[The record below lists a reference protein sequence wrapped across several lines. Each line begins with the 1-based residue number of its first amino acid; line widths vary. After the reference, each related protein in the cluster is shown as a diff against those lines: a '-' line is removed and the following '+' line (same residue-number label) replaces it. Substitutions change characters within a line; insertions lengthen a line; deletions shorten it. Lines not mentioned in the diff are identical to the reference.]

1 MGLRN
6 IRLNYH
12 QIDTGHIV
20 RNCPLPGDSNRLQER
35 PGLYQTN
42 NPALGFDYVHVL
54 PSIPMPHNLQIVIL
68 LTGKSLMLI
77 L

>member
-12 QIDTGHIV
+12 QIDIGHIV
-20 RNCPLPGDSNRLQER
+20 RNCPLLGDSNKLEER

-42 NPALGFDYVHVL
+42 NPD
-54 PSIPMPHNLQIVIL
+54 
-68 LTGKSLMLI
+68 
-77 L
+77 